1 MKKRYIKRRI
11 GYRVGA
17 DISKNKRA
25 EVFYRRALDKQI
37 RAFLLSMKN
46 RLKAVYP
53 SVVAPA
59 VATTMITTPAITSA
73 TMIKPA
79 QEIVSVMNYYQTTG
93 LALLLNNTEKIAD
106 KWLAITSKEADKS
119 IRQSIYGV
127 TKESITIEHNPDY
140 DEDLRLIIRRN
151 VGLIKNATQQ
161 TLTNVENIVFDAMT
175 TGEGWKGIEEAL
187 KEQDEISA
195 NRIKRI
201 ARDQTAKAN
210 AAINY
215 LQQKE
220 AGIKYFEW
228 RTAQDE
234 RVSTGKG
241 GHKQLQGKIYRW
253 DDEKNYPVI
262 DSYGNKGLPAQRV
275 NCRCVALPV
284 VIFSGFHAK
293 PNGDGTYEIV
303 RDVSSKTNN
312 AKIDRNGCYHDDLG
326 KFARKD
332 SLFGKSFSE
341 YTGKPKEAIEKLLQ
355 EKEGYVPAAIY
366 KQGIGHIDFVY
377 GKGGITGYGLAHI
390 LEDHGE
396 EIVKELPDLINDGVV
411 DNSQVHLG
419 RSFIYSNDKKVVIS
433 LNFLNEKKIWLLT
446 AYTIDR

>member
-1 MKKRYIKRRI
+1 MKKRLYRKRRI
-11 GYRVGA
+11 GYHVGA

-93 LALLLNNTEKIAD
+93 LALLLNNAEKIAD

-151 VGLIKNATQQ
+151 VGLIKNAAQQ

-175 TGEGWKGIEEAL
+175 TGEGWKGIEHAL
-187 KEQDEISA
+187 NNQTEIEA

-275 NCRCVALPV
+275 NCRCTALPV

-303 RDVSSKTNN
+303 RD
-312 AKIDRNGCYHDDLG
+312 
-326 KFARKD
+326 
-332 SLFGKSFSE
+332 
-341 YTGKPKEAIEKLLQ
+341 
-355 EKEGYVPAAIY
+355 
-366 KQGIGHIDFVY
+366 
-377 GKGGITGYGLAHI
+377 
-390 LEDHGE
+390 
-396 EIVKELPDLINDGVV
+396 
-411 DNSQVHLG
+411 
-419 RSFIYSNDKKVVIS
+419 
-433 LNFLNEKKIWLLT
+433 
-446 AYTIDR
+446 

>member
-37 RAFLLSMKN
+37 RAFLLSMRK
-46 RLKAVYP
+46 RLSSVYP
-53 SVVAPA
+53 PAIAAATAIATAPA
-59 VATTMITTPAITSA
+59 VSAATIVPSTQAV
-73 TMIKPA
+73 
-79 QEIVSVMNYYQTTG
+79 VSVMDYYQTTG
-93 LALLLNNTEKIAD
+93 LALLLGNAEKIAD

-119 IRQSIYGV
+119 IRQSIYGI
-127 TKESITIEHNPDY
+127 TKEKIVIEHNPDY

-161 TLTNVENIVFDAMT
+161 TLTNIENIVFDGMT
-175 TGEGWKGIEEAL
+175 TGEGWKAIEDAL
-187 KEQDEISA
+187 KNQDEISA

-234 RVSTGKG
+234 RVSKGYG

-253 DDEKNYPVI
+253 DNEKNYPVI

-284 VIFSGFHAK
+284 IIMQGFHAEPK
-293 PNGDGTYEIV
+293 GDGTYEIV
-303 RDVSSKTNN
+303 RDK
-312 AKIDRNGCYHDDLG
+312 
-326 KFARKD
+326 
-332 SLFGKSFSE
+332 
-341 YTGKPKEAIEKLLQ
+341 
-355 EKEGYVPAAIY
+355 
-366 KQGIGHIDFVY
+366 
-377 GKGGITGYGLAHI
+377 
-390 LEDHGE
+390 
-396 EIVKELPDLINDGVV
+396 
-411 DNSQVHLG
+411 
-419 RSFIYSNDKKVVIS
+419 
-433 LNFLNEKKIWLLT
+433 
-446 AYTIDR
+446 

>member
-1 MKKRYIKRRI
+1 MKKRLYRKRRI

-17 DISKNKRA
+17 DITKNKRA

-37 RAFLLSMKN
+37 RAFLSSMRERIKS
-46 RLKAVYP
+46 VYP
-53 SVVAPA
+53 KVVAPA

-73 TMIKPA
+73 TMIKPT
-79 QEIVSVMNYYQTTG
+79 QEVVAVIDYYQTTG
-93 LALLLNNTEKIAD
+93 LAMLMNNAEKIAD
-106 KWLAITSKEADKS
+106 KWLAIASKDADKS

-151 VGLIKNATQQ
+151 VGLIKNAAQQ

-187 KEQDEISA
+187 KHQTEIEA

-220 AGIKYFEW
+220 AGVKYFEW

-253 DDEKNYPVI
+253 DDDANYPVI

-275 NCRCVALPV
+275 NCRCTALPV
-284 VIFSGFHAK
+284 VIMSGFRAK
-293 PNGDGTYEIV
+293 PKGDGTYEIV
-303 RDVSSKTNN
+303 RDKN
-312 AKIDRNGCYHDDLG
+312 A
-326 KFARKD
+326 
-332 SLFGKSFSE
+332 S
-341 YTGKPKEAIEKLLQ
+341 
-355 EKEGYVPAAIY
+355 
-366 KQGIGHIDFVY
+366 
-377 GKGGITGYGLAHI
+377 
-390 LEDHGE
+390 
-396 EIVKELPDLINDGVV
+396 
-411 DNSQVHLG
+411 
-419 RSFIYSNDKKVVIS
+419 
-433 LNFLNEKKIWLLT
+433 
-446 AYTIDR
+446 